1 MKIFTAL
8 LVALAISCARA
19 EEVYREVNDEGVPT
33 FSDQAKPGAE
43 PINLRQ
49 PSIFINTT
57 YKQRQLNQK
66 NDDSLMPTIM
76 DYSLL
81 VTNPP
86 DDSVVRDNAGN
97 LNLTISISP
106 PVQPGHSAELLM
118 DGTKVRDVQVN
129 GIVALTNI
137 DRGTH
142 AFNVRIID
150 EQGNVITDGPANRIS
165 ILRYHSPRKSPK

>member
-1 MKIFTAL
+1 MKILTAL
-8 LVALAISCARA
+8 LVALAISSAWA
-19 EEVYREVNDEGVPT
+19 EEVYREVNEKGVPT

-43 PINLRQ
+43 PMTLRQ
-49 PSIFINTT
+49 PSLFTDTT
-57 YKQRQLNQK
+57 YQQRQLNQQS
-66 NDDSLMPTIM
+66 DDSQMPAIM

-86 DDSVVRDNAGN
+86 DDSVVRDNTGN

-118 DGTKVRDVQVN
+118 DGTKVRDVQGN
-129 GIVALTNI
+129 GSIALTNV

-142 AFNVRIID
+142 AFKVRIID
-150 EQGNVITDGPANRIS
+150 EQGNVITDGPSTRIS
-165 ILRYHSPRKSPK
+165 ILRYHPPRKSPR

>member
-1 MKIFTAL
+1 
-8 LVALAISCARA
+8 
-19 EEVYREVNDEGVPT
+19 
-33 FSDQAKPGAE
+33 
-43 PINLRQ
+43 
-49 PSIFINTT
+49 
-57 YKQRQLNQK
+57 
-66 NDDSLMPTIM
+66 MPTIM

-118 DGTKVRDVQVN
+118 DGTKVRDVQGN

-150 EQGNVITDGPANRIS
+150 EQGNVITDGPASRIS
-165 ILRYHSPRKSPK
+165 ILRYHSPHKSPK